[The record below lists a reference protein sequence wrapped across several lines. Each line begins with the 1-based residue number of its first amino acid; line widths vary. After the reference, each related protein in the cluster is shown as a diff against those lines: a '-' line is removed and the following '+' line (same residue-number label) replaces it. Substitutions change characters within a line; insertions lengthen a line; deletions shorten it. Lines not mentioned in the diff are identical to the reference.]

1 MKLVTDSQS
10 AHRGSLVALAI
21 CSWMISSVGSTEID
35 GQRLIDAAA
44 EPENWMTY
52 SVTTVI
58 YSNFGDIGM
67 RLVKRLTQVLF
78 LFALMSS
85 VAFAATLEEAKAAGQ
100 IGEKQDGYIGFV
112 QTNVPADVAALVADV
127 NAQRRERYQQIAREN
142 GIDS

>member
-1 MKLVTDSQS
+1 
-10 AHRGSLVALAI
+10 
-21 CSWMISSVGSTEID
+21 
-35 GQRLIDAAA
+35 
-44 EPENWMTY
+44 
-52 SVTTVI
+52 
-58 YSNFGDIGM
+58 M

-142 GIDS
+142 GIDIREVAKLAFTRALENTLSGNFVESSPGQWTRKP